1 MSELPPV
8 SRALTEMGIAH
19 RVFTHPGRVTSLEQA
34 AAERGHT
41 PDQVIRSLVFRVA
54 AGEFVMVLMA
64 GPGQV
69 DWRIL
74 RQYLGQSRLTT
85 ASEAEVRQVT
95 GYERG
100 AVGPFGLPAP
110 LRILADERIFAPAE
124 VSIGSGVRGTTVIL
138 AAADLRRA
146 LGDVEIGRFAGE

>member
-19 RVFTHPGRVTSLEQA
+19 RVLTHPGRVTSLEQA

-146 LGDVEIGRFAGE
+146 LGAVEIGRFAGE